1 MAPDLARRV
10 YEQLNELARRARAA
24 AQLAA
29 AEERQL
35 RLDVLVR
42 SAEESLAAF
51 LEAHPDVPRDE
62 RPHCSFCSKP
72 QGVARKLIEG
82 LGAFICDECVLLS
95 ADILGED
102 PDDKHDPASPVGDED
117 DEPAP
122 DSSVHPSTAPRP
134 MTDE

>member
-10 YEQLNELARRARAA
+10 YEQLTELARRARAA

-29 AEERQL
+29 AEEKQL

-42 SAEESLAAF
+42 AAEESVAAF
-51 LEAHPDVPRDE
+51 VEAHPDVPRE
-62 RPHCSFCSKP
+62 EKPRCSFCNKS
-72 QGVARKLIEG
+72 QGDARKLIEG
-82 LGAFICDECVLLS
+82 SGAYICDECVLLS
-95 ADILGED
+95 ADILGEE
-102 PDDKHDPASPVGDED
+102 PDDDRDTTPTDPD